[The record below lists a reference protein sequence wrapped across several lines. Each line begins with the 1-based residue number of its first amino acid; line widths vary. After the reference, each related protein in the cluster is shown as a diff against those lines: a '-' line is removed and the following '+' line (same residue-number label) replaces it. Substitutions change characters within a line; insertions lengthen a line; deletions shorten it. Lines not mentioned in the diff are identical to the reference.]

1 MGGALGRKLLS
12 PQSFGQCA
20 HSVMSGHLLSAGQGG
35 ITRGAKSSE
44 KFMDRFIPCRLGEN
58 LQAKFEAVSQKYDEE
73 TEYNMDFRTSQLV

>member
-1 MGGALGRKLLS
+1 MFSGNDYEPNKNTFGFGKKLFS

-20 HSVMSGHLLSAGQGG
+20 HSVMSGQALLSAGPGG

-58 LQAKFEAVSQKYDEE
+58 LQAKFEAVS
-73 TEYNMDFRTSQLV
+73 